1 MSERFKVHWDK
12 MDFENKNEA
21 NEKTFTQIDSKNY
34 GKFAYLVLTILYLRN
49 YK

>member
-1 MSERFKVHWDK
+1 MDK
-12 MDFENKNEA
+12 KLTKNEA
-21 NEKTFTQIDSKNY
+21 NEKTLTQFDCKYY